1 MNEEKLKIYSEDKL
15 QQDCFVW
22 FNNTY
27 CLKNQNP
34 RALIMSIPNGGNR
47 NAREAMKFK
56 ATGLLAGAS
65 DLIVILPTG
74 QLLFIELKT
83 DKGVQSLQQKDFEQR
98 VTALGYE
105 YHLIRTLD
113 DFKKLITL
121 KINTLQK

>member
-1 MNEEKLKIYSEDKL
+1 MNEEKPKIYSEDNL
-15 QQDCFVW
+15 QAEIYRF